1 MTAPSLDEVMVNDLF
16 WFIRAREMIER
27 AVTAREEAATR
38 LVTGVGWFW
47 TVYSSVA
54 IVGVA
59 IAEQDFSVPV
69 GIALA
74 SPAILLMLTYLLALR
89 VLLPFDGEFE
99 RKSPDS
105 IEAAYRAAL
114 DQKRTR
120 LKIAVLAAATSALS
134 VGVAVL
140 VAAITS
146 QEVELSAAEMILR

>member
-16 WFIRAREMIER
+16 WFSRAREMIER
-27 AVTAREEAATR
+27 AVTAREEAASR

-59 IAEQDFSVPV
+59 ITEQDLSLPV
-69 GIALA
+69 GIFLA
-74 SPAILLMLTYLLALR
+74 APAILLMFTYLLALR

-105 IEAAYRAAL
+105 IESAYQAAL
-114 DQKRTR
+114 DLKRAR
-120 LKIAVLAAATSALS
+120 LRIAVVAASISAVS
-134 VGVAVL
+134 VGAAVF
-140 VAAITS
+140 VTAVSSQAAG
-146 QEVELSAAEMILR
+146 LDAM